1 MFMAVDIGNTHMV
14 LGLFEKEVLRQT
26 WRVRSDPART
36 EDETRALLRQL
47 FQECDL
53 SLDSLRGAMVC
64 SVIPRLTHTLRDALA
79 VLLGREP
86 LVLTHE
92 LDLGIRNMYHY
103 PENVGPDR
111 LANAVGGVH
120 RYGAPLIIVDF
131 GTATTF
137 DVISADKAYLGGVIL
152 PGLEMSA
159 DSLFQKTSLLPRVA
173 IDKPAHVIGRST
185 FESITSGI
193 VWGTAAV
200 IDRLT
205 AQIRDEM
212 GEPDCPLVATGGHSA
227 TIAKLS
233 HEISRVDPD
242 LTLFGILKVW
252 ERNQP
257 QG

>member
-14 LGLFEKEVLRQT
+14 LGLFEKEVLRRT

-47 FQECDL
+47 FQEGDF

-64 SVIPRLTHTLRDALA
+64 SVIPRLTHTLREALGA
-79 VLLGREP
+79 VLGREP

-92 LDLGIRNMYHY
+92 LDLGIQNRYHY

-111 LANAVGGVH
+111 LANAVGGVC
-120 RYGAPLIIVDF
+120 RYGAPLIVVDF

-173 IDKPAHVIGRST
+173 IEKPAHVIGRST

-205 AQIRDEM
+205 AQIREEM
-212 GEPDCPLVATGGHSA
+212 GEPNCPLVATGGHST
-227 TIAKLS
+227 TIANLS
-233 HEISRVDPD
+233 REISKVDPD

-252 ERNQP
+252 ERNQ
-257 QG
+257 